1 MSRSPGPLLDS
12 APHLCLRLL
21 LASLGGYSPAVLW
34 EKQHP
39 SPWVAPPGPAS
50 GLSPVCSVRRAQAPM
65 APSPVCVV
73 GMSLKEES
81 VRLPPQRHPPD
92 SMTAAQA
99 VETSGSLFGFV
110 WGCPLGLPFYALFGL
125 LPAHTHGHPQPP
137 HPTPGESQGWAG
149 HSIGAKSGPSL
160 SRAVGRGPIP
170 PLSWATAHSSPFRGE
185 TCSFVSPLAGHEQH
199 MDPVPAALFL
209 PALDSVIWAHCSA
222 LYCSGWGGGG
232 APIYPRAEPLGEAG

>member
-1 MSRSPGPLLDS
+1 MCIGDESQGRVSPPPSSAAPSRQYDSSPGGGDFRLPVWVCLGMSSKAGAALLCPCWPPPCSYPRSP
-12 APHLCLRLL
+12 
-21 LASLGGYSPAVLW
+21 PA
-34 EKQHP
+34 
-39 SPWVAPPGPAS
+39 
-50 GLSPVCSVRRAQAPM
+50 
-65 APSPVCVV
+65 
-73 GMSLKEES
+73 
-81 VRLPPQRHPPD
+81 
-92 SMTAAQA
+92 
-99 VETSGSLFGFV
+99 
-110 WGCPLGLPFYALFGL
+110 
-125 LPAHTHGHPQPP
+125 P